1 VRSFFAGG
9 RRICTEQGFLV
20 SGYLYDVTQSYDLPF
35 LVAGGLIAFSAILTI
50 PLKTVKNW
58 QQKRDNRRKIAIAA

>member
-1 VRSFFAGG
+1 MISSNAANTK
-9 RRICTEQGFLV
+9 ILSGF
-20 SGYLYDVTQSYDLPF
+20 LYDVTGSYAVPF
-35 LVAGGLIAFSAILTI
+35 YVAGGLIALSAVLTM

>member
-1 VRSFFAGG
+1 M
-9 RRICTEQGFLV
+9 
-20 SGYLYDVTQSYDLPF
+20 PF
-35 LVAGGLIAFSAILTI
+35 YVAGGLIALSAVLTM